1 MFCYK
6 CGNKLSDNDKYCLK
20 CGART
25 FKPEEIEL
33 LLSKTDEIAEKSD
46 NVKSDEVKGKAVSV
60 PKKNKTKAESFM
72 QFMTI
77 LFIVFALV
85 IITIVGS
92 MVISGRSDK
101 AEGDEVNTSSTSDSV
116 SSQADSAV
124 SSEDESSE
132 TTTTATK
139 KKDGLTVLDKA
150 EMKKKIVG
158 TWKTSIVHKSMSVPG
173 TIVFKSNGTC
183 SVSVSALFISKK
195 FEGTYTVGNNGKC
208 VMNLPGLEEFIENKN
223 TISGT
228 ASFYNDNKVKF
239 VTDGGN
245 VLTLTRA

>member
-6 CGNKLSDNDKYCLK
+6 CGNGLSDGDKYCLK
-20 CGART
+20 CGARA
-25 FKPEEIEL
+25 FRPEEIEL
-33 LLSKTDEIAEKSD
+33 LLSKADEMSEKIENTQSAES
-46 NVKSDEVKGKAVSV
+46 NSGAVSV
-60 PKKNKTKAESFM
+60 PKKKKTKAEAFM

-85 IITIVGS
+85 IVTIVGA
-92 MVISGRSDK
+92 MLISGNLAK
-101 AEGDEVNTSSTSDSV
+101 DEQEDDAVDVVSVSDSV
-116 SSQADSAV
+116 SSQVSSDV
-124 SSEDESSE
+124 SSED
-132 TTTTATK
+132 TTTTTK
-139 KKDGLTVLDKA
+139 AKDKDGLTVLDQA

-183 SVSVSALFISKK
+183 SVSVNALFISKK
-195 FEGTYTVGNNGKC
+195 FQGTYTVGDNGRC

-223 TISGT
+223 TISGK

-245 VLTLTRA
+245 VLTLTRS

>member
-6 CGNKLSDNDKYCLK
+6 CGNELSEGDKYCLK
-20 CGART
+20 CGSRI
-25 FKPEEIEL
+25 FKPEEIEF
-33 LLSKTDEIAEKSD
+33 LLSKSDEISAKNENAQLAQNKS
-46 NVKSDEVKGKAVSV
+46 EAVSV
-60 PKKNKTKAESFM
+60 PKKKKTKAEAFM

-85 IITIVGS
+85 IVTIVGA
-92 MVISGRSDK
+92 MLISGNLAEDK
-101 AEGDEVNTSSTSDSV
+101 DEDDAIAVVSVSDSV
-116 SSQADSAV
+116 SSQDSSDL
-124 SSEDESSE
+124 SSED
-132 TTTTATK
+132 TTTTTQAK
-139 KKDGLTVLDKA
+139 NKDGLTVLDKA

-195 FEGTYTVGNNGKC
+195 FEGTYTVGDNGKC

-223 TISGT
+223 TISGK

-245 VLTLTRA
+245 VLTLTRI